1 MDPIVAIASVSGLE
15 PEHRGHVV
23 VSGSHGGIYPAYLAV
38 RAGARAA
45 ILNDAG
51 VGRERAGVAVIDYCQ
66 AFDMPAA
73 TVSHSSAR
81 IGDADDMMER
91 GRISFINAAAERLGC
106 RVEGACAACAELMT
120 RASLRNLTPPAYA
133 EGRYTIRADPGD
145 NMMVVAVDSASLVRP
160 EDQGAIVVTGSHGGL
175 LGGKPEAALR
185 VDALAALFNDAGIG
199 VDEAGIGRLPA
210 LATRGIAA
218 ATVAA
223 DSARIGDARSTFAD
237 GRISHVNPVAARY
250 GAVIGM
256 PAREFVDRVIR
267 AKHASL
273 TVGST

>member
-1 MDPIVAIASVSGLE
+1 MDAIVAIASVTGLG
-15 PEHRGHVV
+15 PEHRGRVV
-23 VSGSHGGIYPAYLAV
+23 VSGSHGGVYPAYLAV
-38 RAGARAA
+38 RVGARAA

-51 VGRERAGVAVIDYCQ
+51 IGRDRAGVAVIDYCQ
-66 AFDMPAA
+66 AFGMPAA

-91 GRISFINAAAERLGC
+91 GRISFVNAAAERLGC
-106 RVEGACAACAELMT
+106 RVEGTCAACAELMT
-120 RASLRNLTPPAYA
+120 RASPRNLTPPAFG
-133 EGRYTIRADPGD
+133 EGRYTLRADPGD
-145 NMMVVAVDSASLVRP
+145 TMVVAVDSASLVRP

-185 VDALAALFNDAGIG
+185 VDALAALFNDAGVG
-199 VDEAGIGRLPA
+199 VDQAGIGRLAA

-250 GAVIGM
+250 GAVVGM
-256 PAREFVDRVIR
+256 PAREFVDHVIR
-267 AKHASL
+267 ARHASRS
-273 TVGST
+273 VGAA